1 MRTGAG
7 GDMLSPYVSQGYE
20 RMIEQHAWSGVPHDF
35 PHPLFHIPFITMNG
49 AIPAG
54 RFVFSERAA

>member
-1 MRTGAG
+1 
-7 GDMLSPYVSQGYE
+7 MLSPYVSQGYE
-20 RMIEQHAWSGVPHDF
+20 RMIEQHARPGVPHDF

-54 RFVFSERAA
+54 RFVFSERAV